1 MYPSLYAHILNG
13 ILLITAFVLLFANYS
28 QIKKHISRDP
38 YKTVLL
44 VLLFSIGVGIHGI
57 SHLGLERIYNYNPLS
72 ILTN

>member
-13 ILLITAFVLLFANYS
+13 ILLLSAVVLLFANYS
-28 QIKKHISRDP
+28 QIKKHTSEDS

-72 ILTN
+72 MNN

>member
-28 QIKKHISRDP
+28 QIKKHTSEDP

-72 ILTN
+72 MNN

>member
-13 ILLITAFVLLFANYS
+13 ILLLSAFVLLFANYS
-28 QIKKHISRDP
+28 QIKKHIFGDP

-72 ILTN
+72 MNN